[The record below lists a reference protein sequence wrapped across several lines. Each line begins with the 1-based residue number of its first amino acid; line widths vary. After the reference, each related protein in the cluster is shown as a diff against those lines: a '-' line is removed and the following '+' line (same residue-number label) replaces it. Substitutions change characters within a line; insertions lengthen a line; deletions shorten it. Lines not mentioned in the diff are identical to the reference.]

1 MIEYLYRKLVPTWAQ
16 DPDEGA
22 PLLYTFGRLARS
34 VRDRAR
40 DGLAARFPGGAKR
53 YGQRFDPAPDD
64 ALSLIS
70 RDRKIVRG
78 IDEEPEAFALRL
90 IAWLD
95 DHRNRGNAYALM
107 RQVRG
112 YCNAAVR
119 VRTVDARGNWY
130 TLQRDGSR
138 EFLLNQGNWNWD
150 DADAARWSR
159 FWVIIYPTTDTPP
172 LPWDVGPTW
181 GAAGAVWG
189 PDRTWG
195 TTATRA
201 QVREVRAIVRD
212 WKPAGTTCVRIVI
225 AFDDASFDPT
235 AALGSPGMPNGTWG
249 TWSNGE
255 DPARTD
261 RLRTARYWK
270 GTGGPTS

>member
-130 TLQRDGSR
+130 TLDRDGSR
-138 EFLLNQGNWNWD
+138 SFVPAAGNWNWD
-150 DADAARWSR
+150 DADASRWAR
-159 FWVIIYPTTDTPP
+159 FWVIIYPTADG
-172 LPWDVGPTW
+172 LPWTEGPTW
-181 GAAGAVWG
+181 GEAGLTWG
-189 PDRTWG
+189 EATRTWG
-195 TTATRA
+195 STATPQ
-201 QVREVRAIVRD
+201 QVADVRRIVRD
-212 WKPAGTTCVRIVI
+212 WKPAGTRCEHIII
-225 AFDDASFDPT
+225 AFDDASFAPD
-235 AALGSPGMPNGTWG
+235 GSNGDLPAGTW
-249 TWSNGE
+249 
-255 DPARTD
+255 ARATE
-261 RLRTARYWK
+261 RLATARYWR
-270 GTGGPTS
+270 GTRNAA